1 MNVLSIGNSFSQDAQ
16 RYLHNLAEKDGFN
29 MRTAN
34 LCIGGCSLRTHYL
47 NMLDDEKAYNFE
59 FNGENTGLKVSIRE
73 ALKSCEWD
81 IVTLQQVSNLS
92 PDFSTFKP
100 YLEELA
106 LYVKKYAPNAKIYMH
121 QTWAYEKDSA
131 KLKSLKMTDSQ
142 MINCNVESYEK
153 ALNLINAHGIIKSGE
168 AMFELSKTLEKV
180 HRDTFHASYGLGRYL
195 LALTWYKTLTERNI
209 DNNDFNNFDEEV
221 SEEQRKLSIKIVN
234 KIVK

>member
-34 LCIGGCSLRTHYL
+34 LYIGGCSLRTHYL
-47 NMLDDEKAYNFE
+47 NMLDNEKAYNFE

-92 PDFSTFKP
+92 PDFSTFTP

-153 ALNLINAHGIIKSGE
+153 ALKLINAHGIIKSGE

>member
-34 LCIGGCSLRTHYL
+34 IYIGGCSLRTHYL
-47 NMLDDEKAYNFE
+47 NMLDDEKAYYFE
-59 FNGENTGLKVSIRE
+59 FNGENTGLKVSISE

-92 PDFSTFKP
+92 PDFSTFTP

-153 ALNLINAHGIIKSGE
+153 ALKLINAHGIIKSGE

-180 HRDTFHASYGLGRYL
+180 HRDTSHASYGLGRYL

>member
-34 LCIGGCSLRTHYL
+34 LYIGGCSLRTHYL

-81 IVTLQQVSNLS
+81 IVTLQQVSYLS
-92 PDFSTFKP
+92 PDFSTFTP

-153 ALNLINAHGIIKSGE
+153 ALKLINAHGIIKSGE